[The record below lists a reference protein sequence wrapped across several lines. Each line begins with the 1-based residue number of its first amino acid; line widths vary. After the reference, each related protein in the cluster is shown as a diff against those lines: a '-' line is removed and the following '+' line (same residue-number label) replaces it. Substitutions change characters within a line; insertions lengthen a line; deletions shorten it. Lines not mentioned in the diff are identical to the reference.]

1 MVIIWKK
8 VGVRKAVIVS
18 RKEKMTTDELLEH
31 MKSKGIAFE
40 ICDEPS
46 AKKYLRTKNDYF
58 RVTAFRKLFQK
69 HEGGERDGRY
79 IDLDFGYLQ
88 QLSYVDQSLRSLL
101 RMMSLDVEHY
111 QKVMILD
118 RITEDANEDGY
129 SIVVDYKKNL
139 PEKSLDYLKNEIEAR
154 KNDIYCGDI
163 IKSYKDEMPVW
174 AFFEV
179 TSFGTFVNFCK
190 FCSQR
195 WGDERLLDIHYM
207 LKKAKSLRNAASHG
221 ACIMNGFAEDGN
233 RCDDLPK
240 QIQNSEM
247 WLKLS
252 KSKRRRWK
260 GNPRMREII
269 TLFYLFS
276 ISVGEGEAKNKC
288 RNELKSFYGNA
299 QSRLCSIP
307 KNNHAVAGVD
317 FIDSLTEALE
327 LR

>member
-1 MVIIWKK
+1 MSN
-8 VGVRKAVIVS
+8 RKT
-18 RKEKMTTDELLEH
+18 KMTTCELIEH
-31 MKSKGIAFE
+31 MKEKGITFVA
-40 ICDEPS
+40 CDES
-46 AKKYLRTKNDYF
+46 TAERYLRSKNDYF
-58 RVTAFRKLFQK
+58 RVTAFRKLFQR
-69 HEGGERDGRY
+69 HEGGEYDGQY
-79 IDLDFGYLQ
+79 INLDFEYLQ

-111 QKVMILD
+111 QKVAILD
-118 RITEDANEDGY
+118 RITEDKNEDGY
-129 SIVVDYKKNL
+129 SIVVDYRKSL
-139 PEKSLDYLKNEIEAR
+139 PEKSLEYLNGEIAAR
-154 KNDIYCGDI
+154 EDDIYCGDI

-190 FCSQR
+190 FCSRR
-195 WGDERLLDIHYM
+195 WNDEKLLDVHYM

-221 ACIMNGFAEDGN
+221 ACIMNGFAEDGD

-240 QIQNSEM
+240 QIQNSDM
-247 WLKLS
+247 WLRLPKA
-252 KSKRRRWK
+252 KRRRWK
-260 GNPRMREII
+260 RNPRMREII

-276 ISVGEGEAKNKC
+276 ISVEEGEAKRKC
-288 RNELKSFYGNA
+288 RDELKSFYGNA
-299 QSRLCSIP
+299 QVRLCDMP